1 MERVHI
7 RTQQTPANM
16 SQGVRA
22 GDLVI
27 VSGQLAFDDN
37 GALVGEGDIA
47 RQAEQCFRNIG
58 SVLATVGGAL
68 DDVVKL
74 TSFLVDPADA
84 AGYLE
89 TRAVV
94 FPRDPPASTTVVVA
108 ALLVPGALI
117 EIEALA
123 VLRPRESA

>member
-1 MERVHI
+1 
-7 RTQQTPANM
+7 M
-16 SQGVRA
+16 SQGIRA
-22 GDLVI
+22 GDLVT

-37 GALVGEGDIA
+37 GVLVGEGDIA

-58 SVLATVGGAL
+58 SVLAAVGGAL
-68 DDVVKL
+68 EDVVKL

-94 FPRDPPASTTVVVA
+94 FPHNPPASTTVVVA

-123 VLRPRESA
+123 VLGPRQSA